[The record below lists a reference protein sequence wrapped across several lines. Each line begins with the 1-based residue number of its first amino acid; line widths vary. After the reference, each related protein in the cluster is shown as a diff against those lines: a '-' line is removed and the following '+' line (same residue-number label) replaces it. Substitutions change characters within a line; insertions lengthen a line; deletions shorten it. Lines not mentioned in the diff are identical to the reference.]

1 MSNCSVEGLY
11 TSFQSAGYCSNVFLK
26 NTSYNDFTLAKKNY
40 NSCFEASGSSTASDC
55 VRADWKQSP
64 YVNESGNK

>member
-11 TSFQSAGYCSNVFLK
+11 TFFQSAGCCSNVFLK

-40 NSCFEASGSSTASDC
+40 NSCFEAS
-55 VRADWKQSP
+55 
-64 YVNESGNK
+64 